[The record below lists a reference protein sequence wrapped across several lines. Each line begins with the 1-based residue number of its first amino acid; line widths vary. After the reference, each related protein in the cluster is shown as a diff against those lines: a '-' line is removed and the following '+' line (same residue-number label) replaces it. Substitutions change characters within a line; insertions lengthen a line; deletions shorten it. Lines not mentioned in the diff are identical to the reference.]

1 MSEYLIRKAI
11 VNDIP
16 FLADVVIASEK
27 GMSDRLSF
35 ATLFNKTEAEV
46 KDLIMLML
54 EEETEGCEL
63 SLSSFII
70 TEFEGRPIS
79 GSGAW
84 IEGLNGAL
92 PSKILKS
99 NLISYTF
106 GEESVRYLRTKAHIV
121 QDVLIEREPMTLQL
135 EYFHILNEHLGKG
148 LDADLMHRIEE
159 NARAQY
165 PGLGKVQC
173 QIFKNSV
180 FSIKILLRHG
190 FFTITSVLPSALVKN
205 FSLSSMETG
214 MPVPI
219 RSSRPL
225 RRAAIS
231 SFASFSDVL
240 ISTSTSSVEYCTI

>member
-11 VNDIP
+11 INDIP

-165 PGLGKVQC
+165 AGLGKVQC

-190 FFTITSVLPSALVKN
+190 FRIAKSYKSADEEIFDYLPYNEKLVMEKEFKN
-205 FSLSSMETG
+205 
-214 MPVPI
+214 
-219 RSSRPL
+219 
-225 RRAAIS
+225 
-231 SFASFSDVL
+231 
-240 ISTSTSSVEYCTI
+240 